1 MTTIIV
7 ITHSGLLWR
16 HAMRSRVFRTG
27 TVLISAAALAALTAC
42 PVATTD
48 DPETAS
54 TVTAGETVNGN
65 DNANGNANANENLS
79 GCVNINGRCVDIN
92 NLNCPDRDDS
102 SNCPCGC
109 ADTNVTDVNVVVDF
123 IVQQVTNIDITQVDG
138 AINVNRHRV
147 HDNVNAVK
155 PINLNCCPPCDCKR
169 CECRF
174 DCPPC
179 DCDCKCV
186 CDDNRNEN
194 KKPDNR
200 NDNKDDNRNE
210 NKKPDNRNDNVD
222 NKNKNDNRWE

>member
-1 MTTIIV
+1 METRYEA
-7 ITHSGLLWR
+7 G
-16 HAMRSRVFRTG
+16 FRTG

-79 GCVNINGRCVDIN
+79 GCVNINGTCVDIN
-92 NLNCPDRDDS
+92 NLNCPDRDDN

-123 IVQQVTNIDITQVDG
+123 IVQQVTNIDITQVDA